1 MAESGGLLNR
11 CTPKGYHRF
20 ESCRLRHKI
29 DQKQAIGSRWPFSFP
44 DLMRRTVILYGLAM
58 AVLIGLLK
66 LVEYRYM
73 VRDIPLEF
81 YIGLVAVMFTGVGI
95 WAGLRLTRPKIVE
108 VSGPFDIDK
117 VNLQRSGITKREY
130 EVLELIA
137 AGLSNQD
144 IADRLFVS
152 NSTVKTHV
160 SNVLAKLEASRRTE
174 AIVRAKE
181 LRIIP

>member
-1 MAESGGLLNR
+1 
-11 CTPKGYHRF
+11 
-20 ESCRLRHKI
+20 
-29 DQKQAIGSRWPFSFP
+29 
-44 DLMRRTVILYGLAM
+44 MRKTVILYGLAM

-66 LVEYRYM
+66 VVEYRYL

-81 YIGLVAVMFTGVGI
+81 YIGVVAVMFTGLGI
-95 WAGLRLTRPKIVE
+95 WAGLRLTRPKVVE
-108 VSGPFDIDK
+108 IEVTGPF
-117 VNLQRSGITKREY
+117 QRDEVAVKKLGISKREF

-152 NSTVKTHV
+152 TSTVKTHV
-160 SNVLAKLEASRRTE
+160 SNVLAKLDASRRTE
-174 AIVRAKE
+174 AIARAKQ

>member
-1 MAESGGLLNR
+1 M
-11 CTPKGYHRF
+11 
-20 ESCRLRHKI
+20 
-29 DQKQAIGSRWPFSFP
+29 
-44 DLMRRTVILYGLAM
+44 YGIAM
-58 AVLIGLLK
+58 AALIGLLK
-66 LVEYRYM
+66 VVEYKYF

-81 YIGLVAVMFTGVGI
+81 YVGIIALLFTALGI

-108 VSGPFDIDK
+108 VLVDGPFERDEEALK
-117 VNLQRSGITKREY
+117 RQGISKREF

-137 AGLSNQD
+137 AGLSNQE

-160 SNVLAKLEASRRTE
+160 SNVLAKLDASRRTE
-174 AIVRAKE
+174 AIANAKQ